1 MKHWLEQ
8 MRTVRGEVLLFGAT
22 FLGAVVL
29 ALVAI
34 GLRERFFEVYV
45 REKYPPLTDRDRE
58 RARSLAASDLDPQR
72 ARELLG
78 LLESGEVR
86 ERIYGGWI
94 ENPDL
99 DPDEWLG
106 RRIGSDQ
113 GDWLVERIRRTLVA
127 GNPEQR
133 GRAVAWLRLLPHRP
147 ETLELVRFARTRA
160 LHRQEWD
167 LLQQAD
173 AVLAQLSPPH
183 DGRGTDSPGSPQ

>member
-1 MKHWLEQ
+1 MNHLLERL
-8 MRTVRGEVLLFGAT
+8 RTVHGEVLLFGAT
-22 FLGAVVL
+22 FLGAIVL

-45 REKYPPLTDRDRE
+45 REKYPPLTDHDRE
-58 RARSLAASDLDPQR
+58 WARSLAAGDPDPER
-72 ARELLG
+72 SKGLLG
-78 LLESGEVR
+78 RLADGEAR

-99 DPDEWLG
+99 DPEQRLG
-106 RRIGSDQ
+106 RRIGSEQ
-113 GDWLVERIRRTLVA
+113 GNWLLERLRRTLVA
-127 GNPEQR
+127 GNPGQR
-133 GRAVAWLRLLPHRP
+133 GRALAWLSLLPERP
-147 ETLELVRFARTRA
+147 ETLELVCFARTRA

-173 AVLAQLSPPH
+173 AVLDQLSPPH